1 MPKGANTRRRALSLG
16 TVRGIDMFRDY
27 AGALIAAAL
36 LCAHS
41 MPSRIAI
48 DGAEPVISAPPSAT
62 SCPKAATVTDWVT
75 STEIAE
81 PSMASGERAS
91 SSHRWMSLPRTV
103 EGEAN

>member
-1 MPKGANTRRRALSLG
+1 
-16 TVRGIDMFRDY
+16 
-27 AGALIAAAL
+27 
-36 LCAHS
+36 
-41 MPSRIAI
+41 
-48 DGAEPVISAPPSAT
+48 
-62 SCPKAATVTDWVT
+62 VT